1 MAEESLSILA
11 YGPAGGGKTT
21 LGLTG
26 PKPILLLDAE
36 TASRFIPKSR
46 KIAWDPMKDSPP
58 VYDGTWEICVVKIK
72 NWATAQ
78 KTLEYIRSDNHPFQ
92 TVMIDS
98 ISEIQIKAK
107 DEIKKR
113 GPFQLQDWGVLG
125 QNMGS
130 FLRDLRDISASDESK
145 IRVCYLISTAKEYS
159 SGENQPRIWKPFLEG
174 STANIVPY
182 LFDMTAYIYLE
193 EVLVNQANPTQ
204 GTQIQQVFFTG
215 SHPTIEA
222 KSRPPGVPPQLTG
235 ITLEGLLN
243 GVFPESTPT
252 PAPERPDAPPVEAPP
267 VVEEEV
273 KKEAPAETSSGLPA
287 FNG

>member
-26 PKPILLLDAE
+26 PKPMLLLDAE

-46 KIAWDPMKDSPP
+46 KRIWDPMQDAPP
-58 VYDGTWEICVVKIK
+58 TYDGTWEICVVKIK
-72 NWATAQ
+72 NWAVAQ

-107 DEIKKR
+107 DEIKK
-113 GPFQLQDWGVLG
+113 GKAFQLQDWGVLS
-125 QNMGS
+125 QNMGA

-145 IRVCYLISTAKEYS
+145 IRMCYLISTAKEYS
-159 SGENQPRIWKPFLEG
+159 QGEGQPRIWKPFLEG
-174 STANIVPY
+174 ATAQIVPY
-182 LFDMTAYIYLE
+182 LFDMTAYIYLD
-193 EVLVNQANPTQ
+193 EVMINPSNPGE
-204 GTQIQQVFFTG
+204 GTKIQQVFFTG
-215 SHPTIEA
+215 THPTIEA
-222 KSRPPGVPPQLTG
+222 KSRPPGVPSMLQD
-235 ITLEGLLN
+235 ITLEGLLQ
-243 GVFPESTPT
+243 GVFPEEEPT
-252 PAPERPDAPPVEAPP
+252 PVQPAQ
-267 VVEEEV
+267 
-273 KKEAPAETSSGLPA
+273 APASTDTGLPE